1 MRYSRAADAKN
12 GHWSDQIA
20 KAQIRGA
27 KYGLWGLPAASLVRP
42 DGAIVNRIDGVTV
55 ALLAQL

>member
-1 MRYSRAADAKN
+1 MRYNRAAGAKN

-27 KYGLWGLPAASLVRP
+27 KYGLWGLPASLVRP
-42 DGAIVNRIDGVTV
+42 DGAIVNRMGGVTV